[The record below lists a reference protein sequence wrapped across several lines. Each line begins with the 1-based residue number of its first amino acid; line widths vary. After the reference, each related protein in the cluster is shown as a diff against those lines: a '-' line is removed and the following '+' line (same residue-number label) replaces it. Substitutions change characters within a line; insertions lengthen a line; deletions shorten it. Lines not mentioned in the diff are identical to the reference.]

1 MKNIKIFQIFY
12 NDATKKSNDPG
23 FLPLDNMENPRPD
36 WREYWPIR
44 SYLLNNQL
52 DPDGYYG
59 FFSPK
64 FKDKTGLSAQ
74 DCHAFINNQ
83 SNDVDVF
90 SFSPFFDLGAWY
102 QNSLLQ
108 AISQHPNLR
117 PPLEGAIKILYP
129 SLDMNDI
136 VMHSGNTIFCNF
148 FVAKPQFWKAWLQKC
163 ELIYAESERN
173 ISQTARGLNSL
184 AEGHDSSAA
193 IKTFVIERIVSLI
206 LITNHSWNVEVYN
219 PFEIKFSKSLVSQER
234 AALIQMD
241 AFKIAY
247 ALNQRMEY
255 LNLFN
260 SMGELVMNKISLEKK

>member
-12 NDATKKSNDPG
+12 NEATKNSNDPG

-74 DCHAFINNQ
+74 DCHAFINNK

-108 AISQHPNLR
+108 AISLHPNFHL
-117 PPLEGAIKILYP
+117 PMEGAVKILYP
-129 SLDMNDI
+129 SLDINDI
-136 VMHSGNTIFCNF
+136 VMHSGNTIFSNF

-163 ELIYAESERN
+163 ELIYTESERD

-184 AEGHDSSAA
+184 AEGHDSPAA
-193 IKTFVIERIVSLI
+193 IKTFVIERIASLI
-206 LITNHSWNVEVYN
+206 LITNKTWNVEVYN